1 MSALNTIFAAHGVIQ
16 AAIALQLL
24 LLPHATTFIIP
35 HELDLTQV
43 LLLRFYGAGV
53 ACIAIISLLCRDMPN
68 MLPCKRGAAAGFL
81 FYHMI
86 MTLVVF
92 QSRNDGPL
100 PVETSWGL
108 SAFHGIQAFVL
119 YAWYTAT
126 AGQVKAFLK
135 QGNEAYKQK
144 HH

>member
-1 MSALNTIFAAHGVIQ
+1 MCLAIQSIAKLTSSPQHGILQ

-68 MLPCKRGAAAGFL
+68 MLPCKRGAGKR
-81 FYHMI
+81 
-86 MTLVVF
+86 
-92 QSRNDGPL
+92 SR
-100 PVETSWGL
+100 
-108 SAFHGIQAFVL
+108 HR
-119 YAWYTAT
+119 
-126 AGQVKAFLK
+126 
-135 QGNEAYKQK
+135 
-144 HH
+144 

>member
-1 MSALNTIFAAHGVIQ
+1 MSTHSCCA
-16 AAIALQLL
+16 QL
-24 LLPHATTFIIP
+24 
-35 HELDLTQV
+35 
-43 LLLRFYGAGV
+43 
-53 ACIAIISLLCRDMPN
+53 
-68 MLPCKRGAAAGFL
+68 AAGFL

-135 QGNEAYKQK
+135 QGNEANKQK